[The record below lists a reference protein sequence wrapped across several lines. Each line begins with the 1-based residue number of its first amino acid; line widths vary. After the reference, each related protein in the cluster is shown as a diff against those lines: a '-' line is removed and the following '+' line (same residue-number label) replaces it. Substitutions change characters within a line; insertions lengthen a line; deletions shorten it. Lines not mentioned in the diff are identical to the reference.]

1 MATEKMNIAQMRDLL
16 ERGEVTAVQL
26 AQDAL
31 GAIAADT
38 VNGAYLTV
46 CEAVA
51 MEQAKIAD
59 EMRKNG
65 TAGPLTGI
73 PFAMKDNI
81 CTKGVRTTCASK
93 MLEHWKPVYDAC
105 VTERLKAAGAVMLG
119 KTNMD
124 EFAMGSSSENSALQV
139 TRNPAAPDYVPGG
152 SSGGSAAAVAA
163 NECAFAIGSDT
174 GGSIRQPA
182 SFCGVVGMKPTYGTV
197 SRYGLVAY
205 ASSFD
210 QIGPLTK
217 TVSDN
222 AEVLTA
228 ISCHDRRD
236 STSLPEYDTDYA
248 KYIGQDLKGLRI
260 GLPKEYFGEGIHPD
274 VAARVRS
281 AADVLADA
289 GAVIEECSLPA
300 VSYALPAYYVLCC
313 AEASSNLA
321 RFDGIRYGF
330 RAEGIEDLDQLYRKT
345 RTQGF
350 GREVRRRILVGNYV
364 LSAGYY
370 DAYYKKAQ
378 QARTLLIRAFKE
390 LFGKYDMLL
399 TPVAPTP
406 AYKLGEKASD
416 PMEMALG
423 DICTVPVNLGGLPGI
438 SVPCG
443 FSQAA
448 DGAKLPVG
456 FQLIGPAFSE
466 ARLYQAAFAY
476 EKNAECGM
484 RNAE

>member
-1 MATEKMNIAQMRDLL
+1 MKYSEMNIAALSQLL
-16 ERGEVTAVQL
+16 QNKEVSAMEL
-26 AQDAL
+26 AKDAL
-31 GAIAADT
+31 QAIAETDGT
-38 VNGAYLTV
+38 VGAYLTV
-46 CEAVA
+46 AEDEACR
-51 MEQAKIAD
+51 QAEIAD
-59 EMRKNG
+59 NMRAEGK
-65 TAGPLTGI
+65 AGPLTGI

-93 MLEHWKPVYDAC
+93 MLENWLPVYDAC

-124 EFAMGSSSENSALQV
+124 EFAMGSSSENSALQL
-139 TRNPAAPDYVPGG
+139 TRNPAATDYVPGG

-217 TVSDN
+217 TVADN
-222 AEVLTA
+222 AKVLEA

-236 STSLPEYDTDYA
+236 STSLPEFDTNYSSL
-248 KYIGQDLKGLRI
+248 IGKDLSGMRI
-260 GLPKEYFGEGIHPD
+260 GLPKEYFGEGINAD
-274 VAARVRS
+274 VAALVQN
-281 AADVLADA
+281 AAKQLENA
-289 GAVIEECSLPA
+289 GAKIEECSLPA

-330 RAEGIEDLDQLYRKT
+330 RAAGAEDLDRLYRMT

-350 GREVRRRILVGNYV
+350 GREVRRRILLGNYV

-378 QARTLLIRAFKE
+378 QARTLLIRAFAD
-390 LFGKYDMLL
+390 LFKDYDMLL
-399 TPVAPTP
+399 APVAPTP
-406 AYKLGEKASD
+406 AYKIGEKSSD

-423 DICTVPVNLGGLPGI
+423 DICTVPVNLAGLPAI

-443 FSQAA
+443 TVAQDSAN
-448 DGAKLPVG
+448 LPVG

-466 ARLYQAAFAY
+466 AKLYQAAAAY
-476 EKNAECGM
+476 ESGI
-484 RNAE
+484 

>member
-1 MATEKMNIAQMRDLL
+1 MRYSEMDIAALSKLL
-16 ERGEVTAVQL
+16 QNKEVTAKEL
-26 AQDAL
+26 AADAL
-31 GAIAADT
+31 KAIAETDGT
-38 VNGAYLTV
+38 VGAYLTV
-46 CEAVA
+46 AEEEAYK
-51 MEQAKIAD
+51 QAEIAD
-59 EMRKNG
+59 KMLADG
-65 TAGPLTGI
+65 TAGALTGI

-81 CTKGVRTTCASK
+81 CTKGIRTTCASK
-93 MLEHWKPVYDAC
+93 MLENWLPVYDAC
-105 VTERLKAAGAVMLG
+105 VAEQLKKAGAVMLG

-124 EFAMGSSSENSALQV
+124 EFAMGSSSENSALQL

-217 TVSDN
+217 TVADN
-222 AEVLTA
+222 AKVLEA

-236 STSLPEYDTDYA
+236 STSLPEFDTNYSA
-248 KYIGQDLKGLRI
+248 LIGKDLSGMRI
-260 GLPKEYFGEGIHPD
+260 GLPKEYFGEGINAD
-274 VAARVRS
+274 VAALVQN
-281 AADVLADA
+281 AAKVLEGA
-289 GAVIEECSLPA
+289 GAKIEECSLPA

-321 RFDGIRYGF
+321 RFDGIRYGY
-330 RAEGIEDLDQLYRKT
+330 RAEGAEDLDRLYRKT
-345 RTQGF
+345 RTEGF
-350 GREVRRRILVGNYV
+350 GREVRRRILLGNYV

-378 QARTLLIRAFKE
+378 QARTLLIRAFRE
-390 LFGKYDMLL
+390 LFSQYDMLL
-399 TPVAPTP
+399 APVAPTP
-406 AYKLGEKASD
+406 AYKIGEKSSD

-423 DICTVPVNLGGLPGI
+423 DICTVPVNLGGLPAI

-443 FSQAA
+443 TVAQ
-448 DGAKLPVG
+448 DGANLPVG
-456 FQLIGPAFSE
+456 FQLIGSAFSE
-466 ARLYQAAFAY
+466 AKLYQAAAAY
-476 EKNAECGM
+476 ESCIAS
-484 RNAE
+484 R

>member
-1 MATEKMNIAQMRDLL
+1 
-16 ERGEVTAVQL
+16 
-26 AQDAL
+26 
-31 GAIAADT
+31 
-38 VNGAYLTV
+38 
-46 CEAVA
+46 
-51 MEQAKIAD
+51 
-59 EMRKNG
+59 
-65 TAGPLTGI
+65 
-73 PFAMKDNI
+73 
-81 CTKGVRTTCASK
+81 
-93 MLEHWKPVYDAC
+93 
-105 VTERLKAAGAVMLG
+105 MLG

-163 NECAFAIGSDT
+163 DECAFAIGSDT

-217 TVSDN
+217 TVADN
-222 AEVLTA
+222 AKVLEA

-236 STSLPEYDTDYA
+236 STSLPQFDTNYSA
-248 KYIGQDLKGLRI
+248 LIGKDLTGMKI
-260 GLPKEYFGEGIHPD
+260 GLPQEYFGEGIHPE
-274 VAARVRS
+274 VAALVRK
-281 AADVLADA
+281 AADQLASA

-350 GREVRRRILVGNYV
+350 GKEVRRRILLGNYV

-390 LFGKYDMLL
+390 LFGKYDLLL

-406 AYKLGEKASD
+406 AYKIGEKASD

-423 DICTVPVNLGGLPGI
+423 DICTVPVNLGGLPAI

-443 FSQAA
+443 TVT
-448 DGAKLPVG
+448 DGSAQLPVG

-466 ARLYQAAFAY
+466 AKIYQAAAAY
-476 EKNAECGM
+476 ESA
-484 RNAE
+484 R

>member
-1 MATEKMNIAQMRDLL
+1 MEYSKMNIAELSALL
-16 ERGEVTAVQL
+16 AKREVSAREL
-26 AQDAL
+26 AADAL
-31 GAIAADT
+31 KAIAAKDGAI
-38 VNGAYLTV
+38 GAYLTV
-46 CEAVA
+46 SEEEAYR
-51 MEQAKIAD
+51 QADAAD
-59 EMRKNG
+59 GMLKNG
-65 TAGPLTGI
+65 TAGALTGI

-93 MLEHWKPVYDAC
+93 MLEHWLPVYDAC

-124 EFAMGSSSENSALQV
+124 EYAMGSSTENSALQL
-139 TRNPAAPDYVPGG
+139 THNPAAPDYVPGG

-163 NECAFAIGSDT
+163 DECAFAIGSDT

-217 TVSDN
+217 TVADN
-222 AEVLTA
+222 ATVLEA

-236 STSLPEYDTDYA
+236 STSLPEFDTDYSA
-248 KYIGQDLKGLRI
+248 LIGKDLTGMKI
-260 GLPKEYFGEGIHPD
+260 GLPKEYFGEGINAD
-274 VAARVRS
+274 VASLVKN
-281 AADVLADA
+281 AADTLAKA

-330 RAEGIEDLDQLYRKT
+330 RAEGIEDLESLYRKT

-350 GREVRRRILVGNYV
+350 GKEVRRRILLGNYV

-390 LFGKYDMLL
+390 LFGRYDLLL

-406 AYKLGEKASD
+406 AYKIGEKSAD

-423 DICTVPVNLGGLPGI
+423 DICTVPVNLGGLPAI

-443 FSQAA
+443 TVLT
-448 DGAKLPVG
+448 DGAELPVG

-466 ARLYQAAFAY
+466 AKIYQAAFAF
-476 EKNAECGM
+476 ENSIA
-484 RNAE
+484 AQ

>member
-1 MATEKMNIAQMRDLL
+1 MEYSKMNIAELTALL
-16 ERGEVTAVQL
+16 EKREVSAREL
-26 AQDAL
+26 AADAL
-31 GAIAADT
+31 KTIAAKDGA
-38 VNGAYLTV
+38 VGAYLTV
-46 CEAVA
+46 SEEEAYR
-51 MEQAKIAD
+51 QADAAD
-59 EMRKNG
+59 KMRAEG
-65 TAGPLTGI
+65 CAGALTGI

-93 MLEHWKPVYDAC
+93 MLEHWLPVYDAC

-124 EFAMGSSSENSALQV
+124 EFAMGSSS
-139 TRNPAAPDYVPGG
+139 
-152 SSGGSAAAVAA
+152 GGSAAAVAA
-163 NECAFAIGSDT
+163 DECAFAIGSDT

-182 SFCGVVGMKPTYGTV
+182 SFCGAVGMKPTYGTV

-210 QIGPLTK
+210 QIGPITK
-217 TVSDN
+217 TVADN
-222 AEVLTA
+222 AKVLEA

-236 STSLPEYDTDYA
+236 STSLPEFDTAYSA
-248 KYIGQDLKGLRI
+248 LIGKDLSGMKI
-260 GLPKEYFGEGIHPD
+260 GLPKEYFGEGIRDD
-274 VAARVRS
+274 VAALVKN
-281 AADVLADA
+281 AADTLAKA
-289 GAVIEECSLPA
+289 GAQIEECSLPA
-300 VSYALPAYYVLCC
+300 VRYALPAYYVLCC

-330 RAEGIEDLDQLYRKT
+330 RAEGVEDLESLYRKT

-350 GREVRRRILVGNYV
+350 GKEVRRRILLGNYV

-390 LFGKYDMLL
+390 LFGRYDLLL

-406 AYKLGEKASD
+406 AYKIGEKSAD

-423 DICTVPVNLGGLPGI
+423 DICTVPVNLGGLPAI

-443 FSQAA
+443 RVAEN
-448 DGAKLPVG
+448 GAELPVG

-466 ARLYQAAFAY
+466 AKIYQAAAAFESSIA
-476 EKNAECGM
+476 A
-484 RNAE
+484 R